1 MPFLFWNHFNVNM
14 AGRERHG
21 PGNTLKSAPPRKKY
35 VLLLNHISCIS
46 FPFIADGDRKSYD
59 NL

>member
-1 MPFLFWNHFNVNM
+1 MDQ
-14 AGRERHG
+14 E
-21 PGNTLKSAPPRKKY
+21 TLWRAPPHKKY

-46 FPFIADGDRKSYD
+46 FPFIAGGDGKSYD